1 MLTIEK
7 LAEYGADV
15 KAGLNLCMNSED
27 FYLRMVSM
35 IVAEQSFADLKKAIE
50 ENDLDAA
57 FQAAH
62 ALKGVTGNLS
72 LTPLY
77 NKVAEITELL
87 RAKTQMD
94 YSELLKA
101 ILSEKEKLEKEFTG
115 VVLTPSQSSVAT
127 QASDRKAQILLDEEG
142 KLERI
147 RPALLAD
154 AIATSAGAVLGT
166 STTTTFVESSAGVA
180 EGGKTGLTA
189 VTTGLLFLASIILA
203 PVFTAIP
210 GFATAP
216 ALIYVGFLMVTTVVE
231 IDFNDLTESIEF
243 DGIILSDG

>member
-1 MLTIEK
+1 MLTIKK

-35 IVAEQSFADLKKAIE
+35 VVAEQSFADLKKALE

-94 YSELLKA
+94 YSELLNA
-101 ILSEKEKLEKEFTG
+101 ILSEKEKLEK
-115 VVLTPSQSSVAT
+115 
-127 QASDRKAQILLDEEG
+127 
-142 KLERI
+142 
-147 RPALLAD
+147 
-154 AIATSAGAVLGT
+154 
-166 STTTTFVESSAGVA
+166 
-180 EGGKTGLTA
+180 
-189 VTTGLLFLASIILA
+189 
-203 PVFTAIP
+203 
-210 GFATAP
+210 
-216 ALIYVGFLMVTTVVE
+216 LI
-231 IDFNDLTESIEF
+231 ND
-243 DGIILSDG
+243 

>member
-35 IVAEQSFADLKKAIE
+35 VVAEQSFADLKKAIE

-94 YSELLKA
+94 YSELLNA
-101 ILSEKEKLEKEFTG
+101 ILSEKEKLEKLIE
-115 VVLTPSQSSVAT
+115 QEEKK
-127 QASDRKAQILLDEEG
+127 KAF
-142 KLERI
+142 LE
-147 RPALLAD
+147 
-154 AIATSAGAVLGT
+154 
-166 STTTTFVESSAGVA
+166 ST
-180 EGGKTGLTA
+180 LW
-189 VTTGLLFLASIILA
+189 
-203 PVFTAIP
+203 
-210 GFATAP
+210 
-216 ALIYVGFLMVTTVVE
+216 
-231 IDFNDLTESIEF
+231 
-243 DGIILSDG
+243 LS

>member
-35 IVAEQSFADLKKAIE
+35 VVAEQSFADLKKAIE

-94 YSELLKA
+94 YSELLNA
-101 ILSEKEKLEKEFTG
+101 ILSEK
-115 VVLTPSQSSVAT
+115 
-127 QASDRKAQILLDEEG
+127 DR
-142 KLERI
+142 RH
-147 RPALLAD
+147 PLLAD
-154 AIATSAGAVLGT
+154 CPD
-166 STTTTFVESSAGVA
+166 
-180 EGGKTGLTA
+180 
-189 VTTGLLFLASIILA
+189 LFDYGS
-203 PVFTAIP
+203 
-210 GFATAP
+210 
-216 ALIYVGFLMVTTVVE
+216 
-231 IDFNDLTESIEF
+231 DLYQE
-243 DGIILSDG
+243 